1 MNDDIRKEIRGCIK
15 ICDNPFVRSDPSSTD
30 LTLSAVDALCEKYA
44 VDDILAILQAEF
56 ERLEIVI
63 KGRVGSGTAYEFML
77 LNQDAHYNCKAA
89 IAHLRQRQAA
99 DL

>member
-1 MNDDIRKEIRGCIK
+1 MNTDFRKTVLGCIK

-30 LTLSAVDALCEKYA
+30 LTLSAVDALCEKYS
-44 VDDILAILQAEF
+44 VDYILAILQAEF

-89 IAHLRQRQAA
+89 IAHLLQRQAA
-99 DL
+99 DS

>member
-1 MNDDIRKEIRGCIK
+1 MSTDFRKTVLGCIK

-30 LTLSAVDALCEKYA
+30 LTLSAVDALCGKYA
-44 VDDILAILQAEF
+44 VDDILEILQAEF